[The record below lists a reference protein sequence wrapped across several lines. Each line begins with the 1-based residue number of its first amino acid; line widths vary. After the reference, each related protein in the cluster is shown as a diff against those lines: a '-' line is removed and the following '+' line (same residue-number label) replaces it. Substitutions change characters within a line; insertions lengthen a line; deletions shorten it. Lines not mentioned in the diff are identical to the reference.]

1 MLLKKCKLK
10 AYFSIGTGDG
20 AGTEAGEKKKPWA
33 GGAGAGEK
41 IDRLRKTA
49 SHYVPVFFIR

>member
-1 MLLKKCKLK
+1 MLK

-41 IDRLRKTA
+41 IDRLRQTA